1 MKFLIPV
8 FIFTLAL
15 LSANNIYDDLIAL
28 GLELFAFMFFIE
40 RIIK

>member
-8 FIFTLAL
+8 FVFTLAL
-15 LSANNIYDDLIAL
+15 VAANNIYDDLMAL

-40 RIIK
+40 RTWK